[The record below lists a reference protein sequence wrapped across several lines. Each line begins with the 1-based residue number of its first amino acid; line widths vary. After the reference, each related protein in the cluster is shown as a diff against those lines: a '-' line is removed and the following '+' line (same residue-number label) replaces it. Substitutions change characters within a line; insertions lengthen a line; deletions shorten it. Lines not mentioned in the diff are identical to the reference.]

1 MTKGKPLPVVTARA
15 WEQNVRRALFSS
27 ILHRSST
34 PCQIMQTKGNR

>member
-1 MTKGKPLPVVTARA
+1 MTKKKPSPLVTARA

-34 PCQIMQTKGNR
+34 PCQIVQTRGNR